1 MGLGVRLGDGLAD
14 VDLDDPVAREVAP
27 WLLPPPLA
35 ISGRAPSPRSHWWY
49 RLDAD
54 SGGQAKCGTHVR
66 GDGATLI
73 ELRADRLHQ
82 TAVLP
87 TVHPSGET
95 VYWRGEAWGGAAGRS
110 RVVGPGRVKGRPD
123 QSQDLTTSTRGGLP
137 ARTREGDPLPG
148 N

>member
-27 WLLPPPLA
+27 WLLLPPPPA
-35 ISGRAPSPRSHWWY
+35 ISGRASSPRSHWWY

-54 SGGQAKCGTHVR
+54 SGGQAKCVTHVR

-87 TVHPSGET
+87 TRPPL
-95 VYWRGEAWGGAAGRS
+95 RGDGVLAGRGLGWGS
-110 RVVGPGRVKGRPD
+110 GAIPGRWPWPGEGRPWPRPHH
-123 QSQDLTTSTRGGLP
+123 LYTRRITCP
-137 ARTREGDPLPG
+137 YTRR
-148 N
+148 